1 MPLSCVPVSESGTRV
16 SVELSIWLLFLSGRK
31 PPSLRPLL
39 TWPLVAVS
47 GAGAGAVLGAASGH
61 SVSEL
66 VAESSQESASPR
78 LYSGHTSGVDSLD
91 PF

>member
-1 MPLSCVPVSESGTRV
+1 MSESGTRV
-16 SVELSIWLLFLSGRK
+16 SVELSIWLVFLSGRK
-31 PPSLRPLL
+31 PPPLRPLI
-39 TWPLVAVS
+39 TWPLVAVC
-47 GAGAGAVLGAASGH
+47 GAGAGLGETSGH

>member
-1 MPLSCVPVSESGTRV
+1 MPLSGVLVSESGTRV
-16 SVELSIWLLFLSGRK
+16 SVELSIWLVFLSGRK
-31 PPSLRPLL
+31 PPPLRPLI

-47 GAGAGAVLGAASGH
+47 GAGAGLGAASGH